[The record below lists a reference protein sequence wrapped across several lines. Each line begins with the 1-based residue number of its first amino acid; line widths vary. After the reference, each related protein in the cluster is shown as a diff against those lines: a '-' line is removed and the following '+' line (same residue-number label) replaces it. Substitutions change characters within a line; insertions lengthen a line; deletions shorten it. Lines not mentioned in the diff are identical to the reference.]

1 MAKAVNLAPE
11 FTSNMLSNSL
21 ISVSLAFEDRTVGSP
36 WSVEARWENIGDL
49 VTASILY
56 TSLAVER

>member
-1 MAKAVNLAPE
+1 
-11 FTSNMLSNSL
+11 MLSNSL